1 MAAEKD
7 GCMNSRLI
15 LTMICM
21 AATIVGSTSPAA
33 KAATATQFWV
43 YIGTNTHPP
52 SESKGIYLYRF
63 DAASGDVAN
72 RGLAADIDDPGW
84 QVIPP
89 SGKFLYTCATTDKH
103 RTSIVAAYRID
114 PNTGA
119 LTFLNQQ
126 PSGGEDTPHVDVDPA
141 GSCVVAANY
150 GSGDISVLPINADGS
165 LSAPS
170 AVIKHSGSSV
180 NPDRQKH
187 PYPHSC
193 NFDPSGKFVL
203 VPDLGVD
210 KVYIYRFDP
219 VTRTLIAASPPT
231 VSVTPGFGPRHM
243 SFHPNGKFAYLI
255 NEMGGTVVVFSWDS
269 AAGQLRALQTLSTVP
284 PDYHGLNTSA
294 EVHVLPN
301 GRFLY
306 ATNRGPDDIAIFAA
320 DPGSGALRLLGYQ
333 PTQGKHPRDFAIDP
347 TGQFL
352 FVANMN
358 SDSVVIFRVN
368 PETGQLTPTG
378 QVLHVPTP
386 DCVTF
391 LPISNNG

>member
-7 GCMNSRLI
+7 GCMNDGLI

-170 AVIKHSGSSV
+170 AVIKHSGSGV

-187 PYPHSC
+187 PHPHSC

-219 VTRTLIAASPPT
+219 VTRALIAASPPT

-333 PTQGKHPRDFAIDP
+333 PTQGKHRAISP
-347 TGQFL
+347 L
-352 FVANMN
+352 IPPANF
-358 SDSVVIFRVN
+358 SSW
-368 PETGQLTPTG
+368 
-378 QVLHVPTP
+378 
-386 DCVTF
+386 
-391 LPISNNG
+391 PI